1 MSEQNKNIT
10 IMVADDEE
18 IVLSLVSDTLEDE
31 GYNVITSID
40 SYECLALFDKHKI
53 DILISDIR
61 MPNMNGIELVK
72 RAKEKQPNIAIVF
85 MTGYAN
91 LNSAKDAIK
100 QGASDYILKPFELH
114 EIRNAVEKATAQ
126 VNKENQNNTEEF
138 QLDHLND
145 LNEML
150 FTVGDKISQIQMSLK
165 FAVSHSK
172 ADFGS
177 FLYWNNSRTEFKMIT
192 TDGEKASEKNLPV
205 EYITKIVGDID
216 YAELSQPSIIHSS
229 DDNPLLKTDNSL
241 EAVKLVVPNWY
252 TKEFPMVMIRV
263 SRASSIYGILMI
275 NAPSDSKT
283 IKESNLKFLSI
294 TAQQLALSLENIELL
309 EESQSAYHKLK
320 ELQDDTIQLEKMA
333 TKGEMSAEIGHELN
347 NFLGVVAGSLSLLE
361 YQIKQKKYDKLDKHL
376 NAMNDNIDKIKKFTS
391 NLMDLRPISTKSE
404 TIFFHKMLTE
414 VIDYLKPQ
422 KRYQGV
428 NITFKP
434 CQQDIQFNAD
444 TLHIQQLLYNLFN
457 NAADAMLLSETKE
470 ILVKTDLCE
479 GKNSFLITI
488 TDTGEGLSEENIEK
502 AFSQKF
508 TTKKTGHGFG
518 LLVCKRIIESHQGS
532 LQIKSKI
539 GEGTTIS
546 IEFPLEKNT
555 VEKEMELVS

>member
-1 MSEQNKNIT
+1 MSEQNKHIT

-40 SYECLALFDKHKI
+40 SYECLSQFDKQKI

-61 MPNMNGIELVK
+61 MPKMNGIELVK
-72 RAKEKQPNIAIVF
+72 RAKEKQPDIVVVF

-114 EIRNAVEKATAQ
+114 EIRNAVEKAAAQ
-126 VNKENQNNTEEF
+126 VNKENQTNDNA
-138 QLDHLND
+138 QLDHLSD

-150 FTVGDKISQIQMSLK
+150 FMVGDKISQIQMSLK

-177 FLYWNNSRTEFKMIT
+177 FLFWNSSQTEFKMISI
-192 TDGEKASEKNLPV
+192 DGDKASEKNLPI
-205 EYITKIVGDID
+205 ELLTKIIENVDFSK
-216 YAELSQPSIIHSS
+216 LSQPSIIHSP
-229 DDNPLLKTDNSL
+229 DDNPLLKADNSI
-241 EAVKLVVPNWY
+241 EIAELVVPSWY
-252 TKEFPMVMIRV
+252 TKNTPMVLISV
-263 SRASSIYGILMI
+263 SRALSTYGILMI
-275 NAPSDSKT
+275 NAPIDSKT

-309 EESQSAYHKLK
+309 DESKSAYHKLK
-320 ELQDDTIQLEKMA
+320 ELQDETIQLEKMA

-361 YQIKQKKYDKLDKHL
+361 YQIKQKKYDNLDKHL
-376 NAMNDNIDKIKKFTS
+376 NAMNENINKIKKFTS
-391 NLMDLRPISTKSE
+391 NLMELRPISTKNE
-404 TIFFHKMLTE
+404 TIYFNKMLTE

-428 NITFKP
+428 SITFNP
-434 CQQDIQFNAD
+434 CQQTIQFNGD

-457 NAADAMLLSETKE
+457 NAADAMVNSETKE
-470 ILVKTDLCE
+470 ILVKTDLCNSN
-479 GKNSFLITI
+479 NSFLISI
-488 TDTGEGLSEENIEK
+488 TDTGEGINEENIEK

-518 LLVCKRIIESHQGS
+518 LLVCKRIIESHKGT

-546 IEFPLEKNT
+546 IEFPLETNNVK
-555 VEKEMELVS
+555 KEMELVF